1 MFCISKA
8 VQCYTNQQGFYNTTV
23 VYNGIHPE
31 NIKTKNIIYKN
42 DSSTIRV
49 LCIGRLENE
58 KGHSLLVE
66 ALKLLKYKDEYMNL
80 SLDIIG
86 EGSNKAEL
94 IDLIKKYSLEDKIHL
109 LGEKSRDYIYD
120 KICEYDLYVQP
131 SISEGFG
138 LTIVEAM
145 CAKIPVLV
153 SNLDGPLEVIRNGS
167 LGMSFKCK
175 DAVDLANKLQS
186 FLYKGVDRQ
195 KVEEAYKYA
204 ILNFDV
210 KVTARRYIEEY
221 NKI

>member
-1 MFCISKA
+1 MSRDPSKSRPLSDN
-8 VQCYTNQQGFYNTTV
+8 V
-23 VYNGIHPE
+23 
-31 NIKTKNIIYKN
+31 K
-42 DSSTIRV
+42 RMMW
-49 LCIGRLENE
+49 LERA
-58 KGHSLLVE
+58 GDMLVE